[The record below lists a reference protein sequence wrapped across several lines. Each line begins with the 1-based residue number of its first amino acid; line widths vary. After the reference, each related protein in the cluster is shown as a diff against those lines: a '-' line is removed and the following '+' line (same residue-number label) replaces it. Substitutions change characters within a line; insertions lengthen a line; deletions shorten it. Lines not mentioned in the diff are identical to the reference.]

1 MSDKIDK
8 KEILKLKN
16 VYHTYKQDS
25 QKVKVLNNVSLE
37 VLSGEMV
44 ALIGPSGTG
53 KSTLL
58 NIAGLLETPTSGT
71 VELLSQELYEH

>member
-37 VLSGEMV
+37 VFVCLFNAHYFTRISGIFDLRWKEERKVV
-44 ALIGPSGTG
+44 AIT
-53 KSTLL
+53 
-58 NIAGLLETPTSGT
+58 
-71 VELLSQELYEH
+71 Q